1 LKTQA
6 ARQLDAYF
14 QYLKNERRLSPHT
27 LSNYRR
33 DLDTLAAFCDAH
45 DLDDWRALNV
55 QQARAFAAQLHR
67 QGLAGRSIARAL
79 SAARSFHRYLLREGI
94 AMHNVFTG
102 IAAPKA
108 GKRLPKALSVDQ
120 AARLMQIDGDE
131 PLTCRDRALIELLY
145 SSGLRLAELVSIN
158 VADVDLRDA
167 TVTVTGKGAKT
178 RIVPV
183 GAPARTAIA
192 AWLKERAALA
202 AIGETA
208 LFLGRNGKR
217 LGARAVQLR
226 LKQWSVRQG
235 IEVPIHPHML
245 RHSFASHLLESSG
258 DLRAVQEL
266 LGHADLST
274 TQVYTHL
281 DFQHLA
287 KVYDAAHPR
296 ARRRK

>member
-1 LKTQA
+1 MGA
-6 ARQLDAYF
+6 D
-14 QYLKNERRLSPHT
+14 E
-27 LSNYRR
+27 
-33 DLDTLAAFCDAH
+33 
-45 DLDDWRALNV
+45 
-55 QQARAFAAQLHR
+55 
-67 QGLAGRSIARAL
+67 
-79 SAARSFHRYLLREGI
+79 
-94 AMHNVFTG
+94 
-102 IAAPKA
+102 
-108 GKRLPKALSVDQ
+108 
-120 AARLMQIDGDE
+120 AARLWQLDGDE
-131 PLTCRDRALIELLY
+131 PLPRRDRALFELLY

-158 VADVDLRDA
+158 VTDVDLRDA

-183 GAPARTAIA
+183 GTQARAAIQV
-192 AWLKERAALA
+192 WLKERAALA
-202 AIGETA
+202 AVGETA
-208 LFLGRNGKR
+208 LFLGRNGQR

-226 LKQWSVRQG
+226 LKQWAVRQG
-235 IEVPIHPHML
+235 IEVPTHPHML

-287 KVYDAAHPR
+287 KVYAAALPR